1 MSSTTRERI
10 VDEAMRLF
18 SEHGYTATSIAKIEA
33 AAGLTPGAGGI
44 YHHFS
49 SKEAVLA
56 AGIERQLARLGA
68 LREIRHVLGSLG
80 DLKAELTL
88 TARYILAELDSE
100 SELLRILASEARN
113 RPKLLNTAVDQLV
126 SSTFNGFATWIA
138 ERTGR
143 SIPDEQAAAVAAL
156 GLGSLL
162 SSRLLRDV
170 LGIPAKV
177 DDETL
182 VDTWVGLMVLAL
194 ADPAR
199 AASPEPTRTASPEP
213 TRTASPALAEPAPLE

>member
-1 MSSTTRERI
+1 MSSTTHDRI

-18 SEHGYTATSIAKIEA
+18 SQHGYAATSIAKIEA
-33 AAGLTPGAGGI
+33 AAGLTPGAGGL
-44 YHHFS
+44 YHHFD

-56 AGIERQLARLGA
+56 AGIERQLARLDA
-68 LREIRHVLGSLG
+68 LREIHRVLTPLG

-88 TARYILAELDSE
+88 TARYVLAELDSE

-113 RPKLLNTAVDQLV
+113 RPQLLTAAVDQLV
-126 SSTFNGFATWIA
+126 SSTFKGFATWIGERA
-138 ERTGR
+138 ERA
-143 SIPDEQAAAVAAL
+143 IPDEEATAVAVL

-170 LGIPAKV
+170 LGIPAQV

-182 VDTWVGLMVLAL
+182 VNTWVQLMVLAL
-194 ADPAR
+194 AN
-199 AASPEPTRTASPEP
+199 PTSESSA
-213 TRTASPALAEPAPLE
+213 

>member
-1 MSSTTRERI
+1 MDKPAPGTTRERI

-44 YHHFS
+44 YHHFA
-49 SKEAVLA
+49 SKEAVLT
-56 AGIERQLARLGA
+56 AGVERQLARLGA
-68 LREIRHVLGSLG
+68 LREIRQVLGSLG

-100 SELLRILASEARN
+100 SELLRIVASEARHQ
-113 RPKLLNTAVDQLV
+113 PQLLKTAVDQLV
-126 SSTFNGFATWIA
+126 SSTFEGFAAWIA
-138 ERTGR
+138 ERGASPITE
-143 SIPDEQAAAVAAL
+143 EQAAAIAVV

-170 LGIPAKV
+170 LGIPAQV
-177 DDETL
+177 DDTTL
-182 VDTWVGLMVLAL
+182 VDTWVGLMVGAL
-194 ADPAR
+194 
-199 AASPEPTRTASPEP
+199 TN
-213 TRTASPALAEPAPLE
+213 PAPPSSA

>member
-1 MSSTTRERI
+1 MSSITPTRERI

-18 SEHGYTATSIAKIEA
+18 SQHGYAGTSIAKIEA

-44 YHHFS
+44 YHHFE

-56 AGIERQLARLGA
+56 AGIERQLSRLGA

-88 TARYILAELDSE
+88 TARYVLAELDSE
-100 SELLRILASEARN
+100 SELLRILASDARN
-113 RPKLLNTAVDQLV
+113 RPQLLRTAVEELV
-126 SSTFNGFATWIA
+126 SSTFTGFATWIGERA
-138 ERTGR
+138 ERA
-143 SIPDEQAAAVAAL
+143 IPAKEATAIAAF

-162 SSRLLRDV
+162 STRLLRDI
-170 LGIPAKV
+170 LGIPAQV

-182 VDTWVGLMVLAL
+182 VDTWVGLMIVAL
-194 ADPAR
+194 T
-199 AASPEPTRTASPEP
+199 EPGAIG
-213 TRTASPALAEPAPLE
+213 